1 MVFRDFSSSGVE
13 TTGKKKRLKR
23 CNLHCFLLVPRTKQ
37 CYLRCFLTLAA
48 PKSSQNIGIYDV
60 FTTTRKANVAKTPL
74 FATLWQHNISYQEQN
89 NTIYDVFSPS
99 QPQNRA
105 KTLVFTMFLQQ
116 PEKQM

>member
-13 TTGKKKRLKR
+13 TTGKKSAW
-23 CNLHCFLLVPRTKQ
+23 NVV
-37 CYLRCFLTLAA
+37 
-48 PKSSQNIGIYDV
+48 IYIV
-60 FTTTRKANVAKTPL
+60 FC
-74 FATLWQHNISYQEQN
+74 SYQEQN
-89 NTIYDVFSPS
+89 NAIYDVFSPS

>member
-23 CNLHCFLLVPRTKQ
+23 CNLHCFLLVPRT
-37 CYLRCFLTLAA
+37 
-48 PKSSQNIGIYDV
+48 
-60 FTTTRKANVAKTPL
+60 
-74 FATLWQHNISYQEQN
+74 
-89 NTIYDVFSPS
+89 YDVFSPS

>member
-23 CNLHCFLLVPRTKQ
+23 W
-37 CYLRCFLTLAA
+37 
-48 PKSSQNIGIYDV
+48 IYIV
-60 FTTTRKANVAKTPL
+60 FC
-74 FATLWQHNISYQEQN
+74 SYQEQN
-89 NTIYDVFSPS
+89 NAIYDVFSPS

>member
-23 CNLHCFLLVPRTKQ
+23 CNLHCFLLVPK
-37 CYLRCFLTLAA
+37 
-48 PKSSQNIGIYDV
+48 
-60 FTTTRKANVAKTPL
+60 
-74 FATLWQHNISYQEQN
+74 QN
-89 NTIYDVFSPS
+89 NAIYDVFSPS

-116 PEKQM
+116 PEKHM